1 MNRYVRSAQVEREQV
16 IRSGDSVKY
25 ILGTIKKKV
34 KVKVKV
40 AKREPTWRERPE

>member
-1 MNRYVRSAQVEREQV
+1 MNGYVRSAQVEREQV
-16 IRSGDSVKY
+16 RSGDSVKY

-40 AKREPTWRERPE
+40 AKRVPTWRERPE